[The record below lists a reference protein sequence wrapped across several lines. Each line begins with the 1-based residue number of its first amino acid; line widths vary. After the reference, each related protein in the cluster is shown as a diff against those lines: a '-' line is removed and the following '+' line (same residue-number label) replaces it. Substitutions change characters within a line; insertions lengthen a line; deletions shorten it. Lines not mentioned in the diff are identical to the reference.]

1 MANKILFIIFTIFT
15 ICVVYY
21 IDHGVR
27 SHDLRFYYGKDTGY
41 FIRIES
47 IVILNT
53 IFFFLMGFEK
63 KKQIINCII
72 LGFIGGVIGLFLSVF
87 CYLLVPSDYYG
98 LTFHETSLLF
108 SFSSYFILKKLKMLL
123 IPNKKSA

>member
-15 ICVVYY
+15 ICVVYF

-72 LGFIGGVIGLFLSVF
+72 LGFIGGVIGLFLSF
-87 CYLLVPSDYYG
+87 FSYLLVPSDYYG
-98 LTFHETSLLF
+98 LTFHVTSLLF